1 MSQLLRACAL
11 AMGSIALIGC
21 SGGDSTTEP
30 VPLLLGG
37 TGPGGGVIFSFT
49 GTDNESGLE
58 VFPSAIGQSAWG
70 CAGVSVDDANATR
83 STNGLGVPTGAESS
97 ALLFEANTG
106 GVCFSEAAELVTEFT
121 NNGFSDWYLPSTDE
135 LITIREQELLPGQPG
150 EVFWSA
156 TEDSA
161 QNAFTVLIEVESNEL
176 DGGEPSTADKN
187 VVANII
193 PVRTF

>member
-1 MSQLLRACAL
+1 MATLLRACAL
-11 AMGSIALIGC
+11 AMASIALIGC
-21 SGGDSTTEP
+21 SGGDSISEP
-30 VPLLLGG
+30 VPLMLGG
-37 TGPGGGVIFSFT
+37 TGPGGGVIFSLT
-49 GTDNESGLE
+49 GNESGLE

-83 STNGLGVPTGAESS
+83 STNGLSVPTGAASS
-97 ALLFEANTG
+97 GLLFAANTG
-106 GVCFSEAAELVTEFT
+106 GVCFSDAAELVTEFT

-135 LITIREQELLPGQPG
+135 LITIREQGLLPGQPG

-176 DGGEPSTADKN
+176 DSGEPSTADKN

-193 PVRTF
+193 PIRTF